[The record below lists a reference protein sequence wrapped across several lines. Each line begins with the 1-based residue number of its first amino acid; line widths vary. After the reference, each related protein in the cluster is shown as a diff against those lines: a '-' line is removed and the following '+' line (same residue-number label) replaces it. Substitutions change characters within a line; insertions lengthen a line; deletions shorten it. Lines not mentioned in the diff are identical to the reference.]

1 MRFWRF
7 HQREHESM
15 KSKWTAG
22 WNVVE
27 SSRLLRSFYL
37 SFLTCWTALTEIWNT
52 SPADMWPRN
61 LYTQRHIEIFLWNAT
76 KDGGIDQFLNHFIH
90 QDVLQESRKSKLR
103 PFLLHSY
110 SNGLH
115 KMKNRRFQ
123 YLSDNDI
130 SHLSHPINRCVLYLL
145 VFSEIHALKQNT
157 NNSWKLIYKS
167 NEVTS
172 LYNVRVQVESPVDH
186 RQVASHQRSRVEERY
201 FMKNIWRTQCFK
213 KYSKS
218 YLSRSSS
225 EKDGIW
231 ILILW
236 IL

>member
-22 WNVVE
+22 WIVVG
-27 SSRLLRSFYL
+27 SSRLLRTFYL

-52 SPADMWPRN
+52 SPADMWPLN
-61 LYTQRHIEIFLWNAT
+61 LYTQRNIEIFLCVFLIGT
-76 KDGGIDQFLNHFIH
+76 KDGGIDQFLMFCKRGGS
-90 QDVLQESRKSKLR
+90 QSYV

-186 RQVASHQRSRVEERY
+186 RQVASHQHGRAEERY

-225 EKDGIW
+225 KKDGIW
-231 ILILW
+231 ILILS